1 MEGWEGQA
9 FICLAPRDVTG
20 ALRLLIGQL
29 AHRPAV
35 IIAERRATRPQEAG
49 LAVGKGRE
57 EAGPG
62 GAVTW

>member
-1 MEGWEGQA
+1 MEGWERQA

-35 IIAERRATRPQEAG
+35 IIAERRATRP
-49 LAVGKGRE
+49 
-57 EAGPG
+57 
-62 GAVTW
+62 